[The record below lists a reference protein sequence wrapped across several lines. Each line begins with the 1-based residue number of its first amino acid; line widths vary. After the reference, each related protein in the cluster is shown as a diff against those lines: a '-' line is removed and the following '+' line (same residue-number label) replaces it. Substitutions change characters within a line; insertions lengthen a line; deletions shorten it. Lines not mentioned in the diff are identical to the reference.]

1 MKKSSLIDVVE
12 SFKDRFTITEILKL
26 FAVPRA
32 TYYRWKAK
40 FQNTGTEL
48 EYLIEQLCLKYHYR
62 FGHRKITA
70 LLGRIYNKKV
80 NRKTV
85 QRVMQRKNLQCR
97 VKVKRKTFSSGE
109 SKMIVSNKLNRE
121 FIALKPNE
129 KWVTDI
135 TYLPY
140 GQSMLYLSSIMDLY
154 NNEIIAY
161 RISDRQDVSLVLET
175 LEQATKTRDA
185 RGVLLHSDQGSVYT
199 SYAYSK

>member
-1 MKKSSLIDVVE
+1 
-12 SFKDRFTITEILKL
+12 
-26 FAVPRA
+26 
-32 TYYRWKAK
+32 
-40 FQNTGTEL
+40 
-48 EYLIEQLCLKYHYR
+48 
-62 FGHRKITA
+62 KITA

-140 GQSMLYLSSIMDLY
+140 GQSMLYLSSI
-154 NNEIIAY
+154 
-161 RISDRQDVSLVLET
+161 
-175 LEQATKTRDA
+175 
-185 RGVLLHSDQGSVYT
+185 
-199 SYAYSK
+199 

>member
-97 VKVKRKTFSSGE
+97 VKVKRKTFSSG
-109 SKMIVSNKLNRE
+109 
-121 FIALKPNE
+121 
-129 KWVTDI
+129 
-135 TYLPY
+135 
-140 GQSMLYLSSIMDLY
+140 
-154 NNEIIAY
+154 
-161 RISDRQDVSLVLET
+161 
-175 LEQATKTRDA
+175 
-185 RGVLLHSDQGSVYT
+185 
-199 SYAYSK
+199 